1 MPNSDTHTNSRV
13 SETTLRLVAST
24 EAHLRDK
31 RGTLLPIL
39 HSIKEEFGYIPEE
52 TIPILAD
59 ALNQTRADVHGVV
72 SFYADFRT
80 TKSGRHTVAICQAES
95 CQALGSTA
103 LTEAAKK
110 QLDIDFDQTTEDEAF
125 TLRRV
130 FCLGNCARSPS
141 VMIDAE
147 VHGRVTPESLEA
159 ILEEARARQ

>member
-1 MPNSDTHTNSRV
+1 MPNSEPHANDGL
-13 SETTLRLVAST
+13 SETTRRLVASVVET
-24 EAHLRDK
+24 LRDE
-31 RGTLLPIL
+31 RGALLPIL
-39 HSIKEEFGYIPEE
+39 HAIQEVFGYIPEE
-52 TIPILAD
+52 TVPIVAD

-80 TKSGRHTVAICQAES
+80 TQSGRHTVAICQAES

-110 QLDIDFDQTTEDEAF
+110 QLGIDFDQTTEDDAF
-125 TLRRV
+125 TLHRV

-141 VMIDAE
+141 VMLDSE